1 MVAELVTAVVVLVA
15 LGAEVLHTRRTRRLA
30 PLAFGPSRKPALWAR
45 ATPFLVVIAC
55 AATCWGLVTLLL
67 ITPRIHEAEVL
78 ADEERKH
85 VVLLLDVSPSM
96 LLQDAGPEKDISRM
110 KRASA
115 VLDSFFKRVK
125 VSQYRVSVVAFYTG
139 AKPVVVD
146 TSDMEVV
153 RNILTELPM
162 RYAFTAG
169 ETDLFAG
176 LDATRDIVRDWRPK
190 STSVIV
196 VSDGDTVPATG
207 IPRMPASVKNLLV
220 VGVGDPVTGK
230 FINGRQSRQDT
241 STLRQ
246 VAARLD
252 GVYHNGNERHLSSAL
267 LRELTATDT
276 KSTFEQLTRREYAL
290 IACGLGATIL
300 ALLPLL
306 LHYFGT
312 AWRPGVLVSQLR
324 SVSHARTT
332 LNKGLIRRPDGRRV
346 QSTKAEKVSV

>member
-1 MVAELVTAVVVLVA
+1 MVAELVAALVVLFA
-15 LGAEVLHTRRTRRLA
+15 IGAEVLHVRRTRRLA
-30 PLAFGPSRKPALWAR
+30 PLAFGPAEKAALWAR
-45 ATPFLVVIAC
+45 TAPFLVVIAC
-55 AATCWGLVTLLL
+55 AGISWGLTTLLL
-67 ITPRIHEAEVL
+67 ITPKIHEAEVL
-78 ADEERKH
+78 ADAEKKH

-115 VLDSFFKRVK
+115 VLDSFFTRVK

-146 TSDMEVV
+146 TTDMEVV

-162 RYAFTAG
+162 QYAFTAG

-176 LDATRDIVRDWRPK
+176 LEATREIVKAWKPK
-190 STSVIV
+190 STTVIV
-196 VSDGDTVPATG
+196 MSDGDTVPATG
-207 IPRMPASVKNLLV
+207 MPKMPASVKSLLV
-220 VGVGDPVTGK
+220 VGVGDPVSGK

-246 VAARLD
+246 VAARL
-252 GVYHNGNERHLSSAL
+252 GGAYFNGNERHLSSEL

-276 KSTFEQLTRREYAL
+276 KSAFEKLSRREYAL
-290 IACGLGATIL
+290 IACGLGAAIL

-312 AWRPGVLVSQLR
+312 SWRPGVPVSRGR
-324 SVSHARTT
+324 SAR
-332 LNKGLIRRPDGRRV
+332 KERWIGRPDGRRV
-346 QSTKAEKVSV
+346 QSTTTEKVSVKVGT